1 MRPRSV
7 FATIRMAT
15 VIATV
20 TVLALTVGSCKSAS
34 TQARENARTETEEVG
49 EYLVKYHE
57 ADVELVIGFRYA
69 SLNPGE
75 EWLLLELAIT
85 SPSGRSAEIKRGD
98 VFVRTPDG
106 TRIPLASQ
114 EDFSHAYGGLRSK
127 LRKADVGRDPMDYFP
142 PSRQPCAVEFFAIP
156 GEGVTF
162 DQLTVNDLRAC
173 EGRLFFMVPGGV
185 QPGKWVF
192 GMDLVESK
200 IRVPFNL

>member
-1 MRPRSV
+1 MRPRSI
-7 FATIRMAT
+7 FAVLMM
-15 VIATV
+15 V
-20 TVLALTVGSCKSAS
+20 TVLALTVGGCTSAS
-34 TQARENARTETEEVG
+34 TKARNARTDTEEVG
-49 EYLVKYHE
+49 EYLVKYQE

-85 SPSGRSAEIKRGD
+85 SPSGRSAEIKRED
-98 VFVRTPDG
+98 VFVRTPGG

-114 EDFSHAYGGLRSK
+114 EDFSHAYGGLRPK

-142 PSRQPCAVEFFAIP
+142 PSHQPCRVEFFAIP
-156 GEGVTF
+156 GQAVTF
-162 DQLTVNDLRAC
+162 GQLTVNDLRAC